1 MQHIDELTLM
11 MYIDR
16 ELRSE
21 ENLQVSSHLLDC
33 PSCQATLARL
43 QAEQSFFCHS
53 FCQSISSFPINLTQ
67 TTAKQIEMIASIHK
81 AKCLQSSRR
90 CFLLVC
96 TAAILFVIGTI
107 YCQGWTIRWMQSF
120 WGAWQHSVLWNST
133 FWLRD
138 NASSL
143 FSVSTIYSLSGI
155 CVVTISILL
164 FTYLFR
170 TTQSHWSN
178 SEGVMKE

>member
-1 MQHIDELTLM
+1 MQHIDELTMM

-53 FCQSISSFPINLTQ
+53 FCLSVTSFPIALSQ
-67 TTAKQIEMIASIHK
+67 TTTKQIEMIAQIHK
-81 AKCLQSSRR
+81 EKCMKSTYR
-90 CFLLVC
+90 CFVMAGI
-96 TAAILFVIGTI
+96 AAILFIIGTI
-107 YCQGWTIRWMQSF
+107 YCQGWTIRWIQSV

-133 FWLRD
+133 FWLRE
-138 NASSL
+138 NLASL

-155 CVVTISILL
+155 CVVTLSIML

-170 TTQSHWSN
+170 TTGSHWGN